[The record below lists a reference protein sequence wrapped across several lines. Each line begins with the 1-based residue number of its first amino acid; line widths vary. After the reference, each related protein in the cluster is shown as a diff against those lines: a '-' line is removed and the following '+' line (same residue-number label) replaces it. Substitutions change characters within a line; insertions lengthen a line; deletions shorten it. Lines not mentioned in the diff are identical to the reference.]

1 MKIAFLFP
9 GQGSQYVGMGQD
21 LFKEYN
27 AAREVFLE
35 VDDVLEEK
43 LSTLIFEGNIEK
55 LTLTKNAQPAIMA
68 VSIAV
73 LRVMLHRGLDF
84 EKLDIFAGHS
94 LGEYTALC
102 ASGVLSLK
110 DTTIILRQR
119 GLAMQKAVAEGEGLM
134 VAVLGMESE
143 VVRNL
148 MIDGKFDSNLIQVAN
163 DNDPSQVV
171 ISGKKKVV
179 IQFAEFLKR
188 NGAKRII
195 YLAVS
200 APFHSPLMAPA
211 ALTMRNELEKVDF
224 ANPIIPIIQNFD
236 LNVLYKCDGLVDDQT
251 TNDGAAPDAL
261 QSASANGQQSDKDQ

>member
-1 MKIAFLFP
+1 
-9 GQGSQYVGMGQD
+9 
-21 LFKEYN
+21 
-27 AAREVFLE
+27 
-35 VDDVLEEK
+35 
-43 LSTLIFEGNIEK
+43 
-55 LTLTKNAQPAIMA
+55 
-68 VSIAV
+68 
-73 LRVMLHRGLDF
+73 
-84 EKLDIFAGHS
+84 
-94 LGEYTALC
+94 
-102 ASGVLSLK
+102 
-110 DTTIILRQR
+110 
-119 GLAMQKAVAEGEGLM
+119 MQKAVVEGEGLM

-195 YLAVS
+195 HLAVS

-236 LNVLYKCDGLVDDQT
+236 LNVLYRCDGLVDRLVNQICGTVRWRESLVKMVDDFQISNFFEIGPSKVLT
-251 TNDGAAPDAL
+251 GTVKRTVPGSKTQLVGLTSEIDEAL
-261 QSASANGQQSDKDQ
+261 EVLNV